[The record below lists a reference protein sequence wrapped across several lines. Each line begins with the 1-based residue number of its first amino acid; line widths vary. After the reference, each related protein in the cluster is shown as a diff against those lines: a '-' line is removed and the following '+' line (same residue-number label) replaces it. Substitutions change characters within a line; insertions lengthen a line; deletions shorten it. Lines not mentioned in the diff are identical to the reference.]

1 MFRVS
6 TLSLRAV
13 SQAVRGSIP
22 RRQFHISMPFSQS
35 TDSSSPI
42 FVNFAIPHH
51 KKSLKFEAKDGETL
65 YDLCL
70 REPDLSEHFECACG
84 GIAACS
90 TCHVYVEDAFMGKIG
105 EPEEFEKD
113 MIDIAYAPQANSRL
127 GCQIQLN
134 RSIDGIVLTVP
145 SGSKNHF

>member
-1 MFRVS
+1 MFRIS
-6 TLSLRAV
+6 RFSLRAV
-13 SQAVRGSIP
+13 SEMALAQP
-22 RRQFHISMPFSQS
+22 RRQFHISMPILQYSDMIYVHFS
-35 TDSSSPI
+35 
-42 FVNFAIPHH
+42 VPHH
-51 KKSLKFEAKDGETL
+51 KKSMKFEAKDGETL
-65 YDLCL
+65 YDLTL

-90 TCHVYVEDAFMGKIG
+90 TCHVYVEESFLNKVG

-113 MIDIAYAPQANSRL
+113 MIDIAYAPKANSRL

-134 RSIDGIVLTVP
+134 KSLDGMVLTVP